1 VKALHVDSYSRKKP
15 RRGFILLALGKGR
28 TRLSG
33 CGRADGGG
41 TSAGGR
47 GSTGL
52 ELLALLK
59 RFARCAAF
67 AAAVSLG
74 LIAMPAWSREGDL
87 DQRFGDHGR
96 LSRMPGLF
104 GPAWSL
110 VTLDDGSTLL
120 AGGGL
125 INICPDED
133 PYCYDWGPVGYQA
146 RSFIAGISVSGSID
160 PDFDAFQSSKLQIRD
175 FARQADG
182 KLIVVGRRVSESS
195 LDGPLVVRRIN
206 VDGSHDITF
215 GRGGLFQLPRGGPF
229 AHIATSVVVEPDD
242 RIVVAGLMGSGFG
255 LVVIR
260 LLPDGRLDESF
271 ASSGVYYR
279 VSFSGT
285 YSHDEDRGPA
295 LLRTSDGGY
304 RITDATCRVLALT
317 HEGRRDRTFGDDG
330 IATAHANAYCPAI
343 AVQAHDELIVA
354 GRVYDRPF
362 ITRLFANG
370 APDPNFSEDDIA
382 DALGGFGS
390 VSALAI
396 SGNSIVVACESGP
409 WIGPGEKNG
418 AAIARL
424 RATGALDRS
433 FGDGGLT
440 MIDLPSEVGSH
451 TLVHDVSVLEDG
463 SILAV
468 GGDTWA
474 DRPFAVR
481 LLGAQGGGSRGVLG
495 VAIQG
500 VLFVEENSREIVI
513 EVRRTGGGLGR
524 VTVGYRVRGYGGTRS
539 ATAGEDFVADSGR
552 LEWNHLDRSSR
563 QIRVRILDDA
573 VHEDFEFV
581 QVSLSDIREAGL
593 GTRKAVIEIGA
604 ND

>member
-1 VKALHVDSYSRKKP
+1 MADVTSRAGRRSGQYWEVAMNTPQALCSPRGSVRDYYCLASRSDRRIRVPKGAKKRPSLLRQGVPTVKALQVDSYSRKKP

-175 FARQADG
+175 FAWQADG

-215 GRGGLFQLPRGGPF
+215 G
-229 AHIATSVVVEPDD
+229 
-242 RIVVAGLMGSGFG
+242 
-255 LVVIR
+255 
-260 LLPDGRLDESF
+260 
-271 ASSGVYYR
+271 
-279 VSFSGT
+279 
-285 YSHDEDRGPA
+285 
-295 LLRTSDGGY
+295 
-304 RITDATCRVLALT
+304 
-317 HEGRRDRTFGDDG
+317 
-330 IATAHANAYCPAI
+330 
-343 AVQAHDELIVA
+343 
-354 GRVYDRPF
+354 
-362 ITRLFANG
+362 
-370 APDPNFSEDDIA
+370 
-382 DALGGFGS
+382 
-390 VSALAI
+390 
-396 SGNSIVVACESGP
+396 
-409 WIGPGEKNG
+409 
-418 AAIARL
+418 
-424 RATGALDRS
+424 
-433 FGDGGLT
+433 
-440 MIDLPSEVGSH
+440 
-451 TLVHDVSVLEDG
+451 
-463 SILAV
+463 
-468 GGDTWA
+468 
-474 DRPFAVR
+474 
-481 LLGAQGGGSRGVLG
+481 
-495 VAIQG
+495 
-500 VLFVEENSREIVI
+500 
-513 EVRRTGGGLGR
+513 
-524 VTVGYRVRGYGGTRS
+524 
-539 ATAGEDFVADSGR
+539 
-552 LEWNHLDRSSR
+552 
-563 QIRVRILDDA
+563 
-573 VHEDFEFV
+573 
-581 QVSLSDIREAGL
+581 
-593 GTRKAVIEIGA
+593 
-604 ND
+604 